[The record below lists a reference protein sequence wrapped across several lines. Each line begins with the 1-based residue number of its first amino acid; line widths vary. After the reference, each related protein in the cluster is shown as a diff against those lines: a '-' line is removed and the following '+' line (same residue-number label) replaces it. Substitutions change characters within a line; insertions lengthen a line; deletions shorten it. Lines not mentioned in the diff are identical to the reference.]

1 METTL
6 PQEIDLQL
14 VTPERRVISAT
25 VSGVTLP
32 GASGELGILP
42 GHAPLVSELSPGVV
56 TFEREGSAQVLA
68 TGSGF
73 AEVLP
78 GRVTVL
84 VQTAETPDEI
94 DLEQARRAM
103 QQAESRLKKPV
114 TSDADMREAQ
124 AAQDDLRL
132 ATARVAVS
140 TRITPKRA

>member
-6 PQEIDLQL
+6 PHEIDLQL

-25 VSGVTLP
+25 VNGVTLP

-56 TFEREGSAQVLA
+56 TFEREGSAQALA

-94 DLEQARRAM
+94 DLDQARRAM

-114 TSDADMREAQ
+114 TSETGMHEAQ
-124 AAQDDLRL
+124 AAQDDLTL
-132 ATARVAVS
+132 ATARIAVS
-140 TRITPKRA
+140 TGIAPKRG